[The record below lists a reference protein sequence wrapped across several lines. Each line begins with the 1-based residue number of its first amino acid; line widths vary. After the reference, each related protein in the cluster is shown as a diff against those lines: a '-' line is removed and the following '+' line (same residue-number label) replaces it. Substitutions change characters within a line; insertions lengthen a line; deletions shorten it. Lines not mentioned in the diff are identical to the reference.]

1 MTFDVGEVLGEC
13 PFHGGGLF
21 MDQPGPWCA
30 YLTE

>member
-13 PFHGGGLF
+13 PFCGGLF

-30 YLTE
+30 F